1 MLRLN
6 DQLSLPESE
15 LSYRTSRSSGPGG
28 QNVNKVETRVTV
40 LFDVA
45 ASPTLSEEQKG
56 RIRERL
62 ATRIDKK
69 GVLRVISQ
77 KHRTQAANR
86 ETARER
92 LATLV
97 ADALEQRRPRKR
109 TRKPAAAKRRRLE
122 DKRHRSEV
130 KRLRKVPLD

>member
-1 MLRLN
+1 MLRLT

-40 LFDVA
+40 LFDVG
-45 ASPTLSEEQKG
+45 ASPTLSDEQKTK
-56 RIRERL
+56 IRKRL

-69 GVLRVISQ
+69 DVLRVISQ
-77 KHRTQAANR
+77 KHRSQGANR

-92 LATLV
+92 LAILV
-97 ADALEQRRPRKR
+97 ADALEERRPRQR
-109 TRKPAAAKRRRLE
+109 TREPAAAKRRRLE
-122 DKRHRSEV
+122 DKRRRGEV
-130 KRLRKVPLD
+130 KRLRKAPLD